1 MKALADAR
9 IAIVTSALQPKPE
22 QEKYWPAIEDAIR
35 ARAEAR
41 QQRMAALDE
50 VENQKDVDPFKL
62 LSMRADPL
70 AQKGA
75 ALKKLAD
82 AWKPLYATLDADHP
96 SSPDKDALLLDLAW
110 GCVHQAPTKQARSET
125 SIRHFALQKIGI
137 IRCNGFDRPMLACW
151 ALKRSGWQP
160 RSSPSSCCRN
170 PVPQAGA
177 CSRAVGSGVFV
188 HELHEALSLGRGEVH
203 VIGDAFWPVM
213 PMVNRP
219 VPALKT
225 GWPSASALTELDRVS
240 FAMVNAVT
248 RLTEK

>member
-1 MKALADAR
+1 MADAR

-22 QEKYWPAIEDAIR
+22 QEKYWPAIEDAVR

-96 SSPDKDALLLDLAW
+96 SSPDKDALLLVSPGVAFTRHRQNRQGQRPRFAISL
-110 GCVHQAPTKQARSET
+110 SE
-125 SIRHFALQKIGI
+125 KIGI

-225 GWPSASALTELDRVS
+225 AGPPQARSRSWIE
-240 FAMVNAVT
+240 
-248 RLTEK
+248 